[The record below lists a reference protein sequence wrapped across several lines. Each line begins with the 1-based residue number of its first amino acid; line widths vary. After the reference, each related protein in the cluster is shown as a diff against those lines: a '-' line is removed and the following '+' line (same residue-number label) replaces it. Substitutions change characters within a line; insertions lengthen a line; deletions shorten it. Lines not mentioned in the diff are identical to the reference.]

1 MSQPRIGIE
10 QWRALM
16 AVVDAGGYAQAA
28 QVLHK
33 SQSAVTYAVQKIEAL
48 LGVKAFEVQGRK
60 AQLTATG
67 AFLYRRARALLEE
80 AESLERAAARLS
92 AGWEAEIRLAEEII
106 FPTDVLLA
114 TLAQFGQES
123 PHTRIELIE
132 SVLGGTAET
141 LLKGEADIAVAPR
154 VPPGF
159 LGEPLV
165 QMRLHL
171 VAAPGHPLHGLQRE
185 LTQTDLRTH
194 RHIVVR
200 DSGSQRHRTPLS
212 LEARQR
218 WTVSHMATSIAAV
231 REGYGFA
238 WLPEDRIRV
247 ELASG
252 VLKALPLPGGEQ
264 RIGSLHLIYAD
275 RDAAGPGTLRL
286 VELLRQNVKRECGTR
301 QAGLAPESSKGAPN
315 RRRTARPKPPD
326 GR

>member
-92 AGWEAEIRLAEEII
+92 AGWEAEIRLAVEII

-154 VPPGF
+154 VPPGV

-171 VAAPGHPLHGLQRE
+171 VAAPGHPLHGLQRV

-200 DSGSQRHRTPLS
+200 DSGSQRQRTPLS

-238 WLPEDRIRV
+238 WLPEDKIRA

-252 VLKALPLPGGEQ
+252 ALKALPLQGGEQ
-264 RIGSLHLIYAD
+264 RIAGLHLIYAD

-286 VELLRQNVKRECGTR
+286 VELLRQNVQRECGTR
-301 QAGLAPESSKGAPN
+301 QADAERERA
-315 RRRTARPKPPD
+315 
-326 GR
+326 